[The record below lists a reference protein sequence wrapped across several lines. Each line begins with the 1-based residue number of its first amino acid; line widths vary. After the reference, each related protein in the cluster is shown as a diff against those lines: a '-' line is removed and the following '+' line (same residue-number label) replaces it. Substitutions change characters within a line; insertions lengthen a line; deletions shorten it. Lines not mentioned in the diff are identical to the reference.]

1 MISTTMLGKAV
12 SLTDRSI
19 SHNIADGGV
28 MQLKYYFQT
37 TTASNGIYIYW
48 ITNREYTERANEE
61 EKPKEQTKK
70 EKPQKEK
77 DERVIKIIQDH
88 LSQLED
94 SPKIPDEEED
104 SKTIL
109 SMKIPSRKPPKV
121 DLSQDESRHPTEKD
135 HQQSIRNNNDFIFDE
150 GHPSQQYSIKEIS

>member
-1 MISTTMLGKAV
+1 MDRIKKMRRNKYEPIFSLTNDEPHQKSKKLLLRPLTCKWMISTTRTMLGKAV

-77 DERVIKIIQDH
+77 DERVIRFV
-88 LSQLED
+88 
-94 SPKIPDEEED
+94 
-104 SKTIL
+104 T
-109 SMKIPSRKPPKV
+109 
-121 DLSQDESRHPTEKD
+121 
-135 HQQSIRNNNDFIFDE
+135 
-150 GHPSQQYSIKEIS
+150 G